1 MRCILIYLLIGLVA
15 KAYANQPLT
24 DDELSAKIN
33 YLSAQN
39 SSIFLTT
46 PSPNR
51 FQEISEKYYPNQD
64 LSDKPNVYIGMTAF
78 DVKHNSNW
86 GEPSEISTLINQ
98 FGTQEIWIYG
108 NWDKVLHLTD
118 GIVTHIQY

>member
-1 MRCILIYLLIGLVA
+1 MRCVFIYLLIGLIA

-33 YLSAQN
+33 HLSVQN
-39 SSIFLTT
+39 PSIFLTT

-64 LSDKPNVYIGMTAF
+64 LSDKQNVYIGMTAF

-98 FGTQEIWIYG
+98 FGKQEIWIYG
-108 NWDKVLHLTD
+108 NWDKILHFTN
-118 GIVTHIQY
+118 GKVTHIQY